1 MRHQKILCC
10 AIIAA
15 ATGFSEAPSQ
25 TDAVHLL
32 LERTRSTQFISR
44 PPDTTEVWIGENAV
58 VVGTGTESILFRY
71 DLNRLFFLRPS
82 RRVFYESG
90 LDSREQEEQGA
101 DTSIHTKGWEYT
113 PLYDWTV
120 EDMKEEKTLEGYA
133 CHHYVARGEADY
145 SERTLDFWVTRE
157 SPIRLDRY
165 NDRRFY
171 SHIPGDPRS
180 EELLKAFP
188 DLYTSV
194 IVSSQEKLVPAIAPE
209 GTIGRRIILIE
220 RKQGPPGVFDVP
232 GTFKRLETYDE
243 YLDAR

>member
-10 AIIAA
+10 TLIAA
-15 ATGFSEAPSQ
+15 ATGFPGARCQPE
-25 TDAVHLL
+25 AVHLL
-32 LERTRSTQFISR
+32 LERSRSTQLISR

-58 VVGTGTESILFRY
+58 VVTTRTESILFRY
-71 DLNRLFFLRPS
+71 DLNRLLFLRPS
-82 RRVFYESG
+82 PGVYFESG
-90 LDSREQEEQGA
+90 LDSREQEEQLA

-120 EDMKEEKTLEGYA
+120 EDMKEEKTIEGYP

-145 SERTLDFWVTRE
+145 SERTLDLWVTGE

-194 IVSSQEKLVPAIAPE
+194 IVSSHEKFVPAIASE
-209 GTIGRRIILIE
+209 TTIDRRIILIE
-220 RKQGPPGVFDVP
+220 RKQPPPGVFEVP